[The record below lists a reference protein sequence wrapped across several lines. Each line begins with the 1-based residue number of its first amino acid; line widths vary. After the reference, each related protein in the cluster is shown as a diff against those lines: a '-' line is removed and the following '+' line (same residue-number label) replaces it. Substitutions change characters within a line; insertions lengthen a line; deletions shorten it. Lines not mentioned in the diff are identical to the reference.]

1 MRALIDTCIIVDAL
15 QSRQPFCA
23 EAQEIF
29 LAAANKRFSGFIT
42 AKSAT
47 DIYYITHRYT
57 HNDKDT
63 RTILN
68 TLFGLFDLLDTA
80 GMDCRRAISSD
91 ISDFEDAVMVESAL
105 RCDIDSIVTRNL
117 KDYTKSSVPV
127 YAPSCLLYTSPSPRD

>member
-105 RCDIDSIVTRNL
+105 RCEG
-117 KDYTKSSVPV
+117 
-127 YAPSCLLYTSPSPRD
+127 LYKVLSAGLCTF

>member
-47 DIYYITHRYT
+47 DNYYITHRYT

-127 YAPSCLLYTSPSPRD
+127 YAPSDFLNMLSLGEY

>member
-1 MRALIDTCIIVDAL
+1 MEESQDVYK
-15 QSRQPFCA
+15 RQ
-23 EAQEIF
+23 
-29 LAAANKRFSGFIT
+29 
-42 AKSAT
+42 
-47 DIYYITHRYT
+47 
-57 HNDKDT
+57 
-63 RTILN
+63 

-127 YAPSCLLYTSPSPRD
+127 YAPSDFLNMLSLGEY